1 MWHLIGGGREV
12 REVVVDSISVGG
24 RNRKVVMG
32 GISMEEVVIEV
43 VGDGILVKQVMI
55 KKNRSDRILM
65 EMKNF
70 RDRLLCKW

>member
-24 RNRKVVMG
+24 RNGKVVMG
-32 GISMEEVVIEV
+32 GISMEEVVLEV

>member
-55 KKNRSDRILM
+55 KKNRSERILM